1 MHGKNVDSVSEKD
14 AATIEQ
20 IGKNYDL
27 QLHGDV
33 RARHVQHVDAEF
45 FDRFAIAGEP
55 DYCVERM
62 QELLDAVPL
71 ERVVIMNR
79 SRGADPN
86 ALSEVQACL
95 EQEVLPALKN

>member
-1 MHGKNVDSVSEKD
+1 M
-14 AATIEQ
+14 
-20 IGKNYDL
+20 
-27 QLHGDV
+27 
-33 RARHVQHVDAEF
+33 
-45 FDRFAIAGEP
+45 
-55 DYCVERM
+55 ERM

>member
-1 MHGKNVDSVSEKD
+1 MVSTCDSNCKLLFAASE
-14 AATIEQ
+14 
-20 IGKNYDL
+20 
-27 QLHGDV
+27 
-33 RARHVQHVDAEF
+33 RCRF